1 MRWLKWAGGAL
12 LVLLAVGG
20 AYARLSDALARA
32 SLIVVTHEHPDHNPR
47 TPERD
52 AFTSPS

>member
-52 AFTSPS
+52 ALTSPS